1 MNLYSTLFKSSALAL
16 PACIDRM
23 IRFDSLSWT
32 TVVRRWVFISL
43 RQLNDLSDSTDVTG
57 IVHAILRSRFSSKK
71 ASSYFDTK
79 IERARAYFLQI
90 QAWSFLMS
98 CARSSASFDVTLAI
112 SRFRLTGNVR
122 SVA

>member
-1 MNLYSTLFKSSALAL
+1 MNLSSTLFRSSALAL

-32 TVVRRWVFISL
+32 IVVRRWVFIRL

-57 IVHAILRSRFSSKK
+57 IVHAILRSRFISKK

-79 IERARAYFLQI
+79 IGKGTSLLPSNVGMVFSDVLRAI
-90 QAWSFLMS
+90 
-98 CARSSASFDVTLAI
+98 I
-112 SRFRLTGNVR
+112 RFI
-122 SVA
+122 